1 MRKFLNMIFGKK
13 YKVVFVREGFSA
25 IHGPSNGWIPEIVF
39 VNAQMPFIRHWELIK
54 YVQRSVERLIATV
67 CDSIGFKVPSM
78 GASKNRMN
86 LLQVSNVVLTTKQS
100 TFSQ

>member
-39 VNAQMPFIRHWELIK
+39 VDTQLPEKELGI
-54 YVQRSVERLIATV
+54 
-67 CDSIGFKVPSM
+67 D
-78 GASKNRMN
+78 
-86 LLQVSNVVLTTKQS
+86 
-100 TFSQ
+100 